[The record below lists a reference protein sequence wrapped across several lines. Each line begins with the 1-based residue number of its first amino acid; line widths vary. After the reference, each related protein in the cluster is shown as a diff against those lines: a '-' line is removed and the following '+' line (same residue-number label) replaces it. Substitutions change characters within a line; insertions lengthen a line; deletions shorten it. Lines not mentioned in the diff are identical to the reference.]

1 MDTTTNEIFIL
12 DPLSVIIKL
21 AILNNKPVGTKILIS
36 NNVIYFQEPGY
47 FQALCRYVMNSNKED
62 LQFMYNPIQIACQT
76 FLTKEILQKNPRM
89 KALFLSA
96 QSGINKLKET
106 YNHSSMICLCLNYY
120 NILISNFGEQT
131 CNNTLFKQDA
141 MTPMYT
147 KEITQ
152 KLNSQWTEEKINI
165 ILDMINFLTN
175 DKMASNNVK
184 SLENLMDSV
193 DLHTQ
198 SLF

>member
-1 MDTTTNEIFIL
+1 
-12 DPLSVIIKL
+12 
-21 AILNNKPVGTKILIS
+21 
-36 NNVIYFQEPGY
+36 
-47 FQALCRYVMNSNKED
+47 MNSNKDD

-89 KALFLSA
+89 KALFSSA
-96 QSGINKLKET
+96 QSGICKLKDT
-106 YNHSSMICLCLNYY
+106 YNQSSMICLCLNYY
-120 NILISNFGEQT
+120 NILISNYSDQT

-141 MTPMYT
+141 MTQLYS
-147 KEITQ
+147 KEIIQ

-165 ILDMINFLTN
+165 ILDLINFLTT

-193 DLHTQ
+193 DQHTH
-198 SLF
+198 SLFI